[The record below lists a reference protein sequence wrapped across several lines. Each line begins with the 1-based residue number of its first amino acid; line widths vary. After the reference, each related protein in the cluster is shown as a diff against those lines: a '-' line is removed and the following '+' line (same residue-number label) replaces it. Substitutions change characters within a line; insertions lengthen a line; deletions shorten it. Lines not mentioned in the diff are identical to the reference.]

1 MAQIQSSEARRP
13 ARVLCFGRFCDDL
26 PGGIQSHV
34 LSLLESLRDDVDFVN
49 LVPSRDHAESRFL
62 LAGASVIRTPGWNV
76 DGSLSLSPGLI
87 LEAWR
92 QHRTKPFDIIHLHF
106 PDPMSHLA
114 SMAIPAQVPR
124 IITWHADIV
133 RQRYLLRLYRP
144 WQTRILRQARN
155 IIVATTGHVDA
166 SPALAPPEIRARTRV
181 IPYGIDPERF
191 AAPCPQA
198 ARLRAA
204 HPGKRVFALGR
215 HVTYKGFDIL
225 IQALARLSPDVRLLL
240 GGEGPLTPSLKQLAA
255 HLGLSD
261 RVCFL
266 GRIPESELPAHYQ
279 ACDVFCLPS
288 VTRAEAFG
296 IVQLEAMAA
305 GRPVV
310 STRLGNGVDLV
321 NRDGDTGLTVPPGD
335 IESLAHALKIL
346 LTRDALRHELGAR
359 AQKRI
364 CSEFHRERMAGQTL
378 ALYREIL
385 ESGSAEHGNRP

>member
-1 MAQIQSSEARRP
+1 M
-13 ARVLCFGRFCDDL
+13 RVLCFGRFCDDL

-34 LSLLESLRDDVDFVN
+34 LSLLEGLRGDVESVN
-49 LVPSRDHAESRFL
+49 LVPSRDRAGSRFL
-62 LAGASVIRTPGWNV
+62 LAGASVIRTPGWSV
-76 DGSLSLSPGLI
+76 DGSLSLSPGLF

-92 QHRTKPFDIIHLHF
+92 QHRAKPFDLIHLHF

-133 RQRYLLRLYRP
+133 RQRYLLRLYHP
-144 WQTRILRQARN
+144 WQSRILRKARS
-155 IIVATTGHVDA
+155 IIVATPGHVDA
-166 SPALAPPEIRARTRV
+166 SPALSLPEIRAKTRV
-181 IPYGIDPERF
+181 IPFGIDPERF
-191 AAPCPQA
+191 AAPAPQA

-204 HPGKRVFALGR
+204 HPGKRIFALGR

-225 IQALARLSPDVRLLL
+225 IQALARLTPEVRLLL
-240 GGEGPLTPSLKQLAA
+240 GGEGPLTPSLRELAA
-255 HLGLSD
+255 HLGLSS
-261 RVCFL
+261 RVSFL
-266 GRIPESELPAHYQ
+266 GRVPESELPAHYQ

-310 STRLGNGVDLV
+310 STRLGNGVDFV
-321 NRDGDTGLTVPPGD
+321 NRDGETGLTVPPGD
-335 IESLAHALKIL
+335 VDSLAHALKTL
-346 LTRDALRHELGAR
+346 LTQESLRHELGAR
-359 AQKRI
+359 AQKWVA
-364 CSEFHRERMAGQTL
+364 SEFRKERMAGQTL

-385 ESGSAEHGNRP
+385 ESESPATTHE

>member
-1 MAQIQSSEARRP
+1 M
-13 ARVLCFGRFCDDL
+13 RVLCFGRFCDDL

-34 LSLLESLRDDVDFVN
+34 LALLESLRNDVDFVN
-49 LVPSRDHAESRFL
+49 LVPSRDYAGGRFS
-62 LAGASVIRTPGWNV
+62 LAGIPVIRTPGWNV
-76 DGSLSLSPGLI
+76 DGSLSLSPELI

-92 QHRTKPFDIIHLHF
+92 QHRAKPFDIIHLHF

-114 SMAIPAQVPR
+114 SMAIPAQIPR

-133 RQRYLLRLYRP
+133 RQRHLLKLYRP
-144 WQTRILRQARN
+144 WQTRILRQARS
-155 IIVATTGHVDA
+155 IIVATADHLDA
-166 SPALAPPEIRARTRV
+166 SPTLSLPEIRARTRV
-181 IPYGIDPERF
+181 IPFGIDPERF
-191 AAPCPQA
+191 AAPSPQA

-204 HPGKRVFALGR
+204 YPGKRIFALGR

-225 IQALARLSPDVRLLL
+225 IQALARLDPDVRLLL
-240 GGEGPLTPSLKQLAA
+240 GGEGPLTPSLKRLAV

-266 GRIPESELPAHYQ
+266 GRVPESELPAYYQ

-310 STRLGNGVDLV
+310 STRLGNGVNFV
-321 NRDGDTGLTVPPGD
+321 NRDGETGLTVPPGD
-335 IESLAHALKIL
+335 IESLAHALRIL
-346 LTRDALRHELGAR
+346 LTQDALRHELGTR
-359 AQKRI
+359 AQKRV
-364 CSEFHRERMAGQTL
+364 CCEFRKERMIGQTL

-385 ESGSAEHGNRP
+385 ESRNQAAVHK